1 MDTNTIQPTTTKIR
15 IRAIDVMR
23 GLTLF
28 LMLFVNDLFTSGAPA
43 WMAHTK
49 GDFDGMGLADWVFPG
64 FLFMVGISV
73 PYAVLA
79 RRKKGD
85 SDFKIF
91 QHIVLR
97 TLSLLLIGVLVLN
110 GGRVNAELTGIPGLL
125 WSGLMYGCVFL
136 IWNLYPTDS
145 PYKSVFTGLRL
156 LGVVGLAYLVYIF
169 KAGNAENPEWLEIG
183 WWGILGLIGWGYFA
197 AATVY
202 LIARDRLL
210 IVGLFCILFVVINIL
225 SMKGMMPH
233 IPYVGRIFGVI
244 LGGNVPS
251 IVVAGLFT
259 GMLIRAFSAEP
270 KRLLSYLVIIGVG
283 CLVAGFVLRNW
294 FIISKI
300 YGTPSWALICNGIS
314 ILLLVVVYYLIDVKQ
329 YQKGIY
335 VFEQAGKNSLTTYL
349 APDLIY
355 FACWGFA
362 IPLFFYKQAD
372 YMALNIIGSL
382 VWSFV
387 MLWFAIL
394 LKKIGIALKL

>member
-1 MDTNTIQPTTTKIR
+1 MDTNLPQPTPTKIR

-28 LMLFVNDLFTSGAPA
+28 LMLFVNDLFTAGAPA

-85 SDFKIF
+85 TDFKIF

-97 TLSLLLIGVLVLN
+97 TLSLLLIGILILN
-110 GGRVNAELTGIPGLL
+110 GGRVNPELTGIPGLL
-125 WSGLMYGCVFL
+125 WSGLLYACVFL
-136 IWNLYPTDS
+136 IWNLYPTNS
-145 PYKSVFTGLRL
+145 PYKNLFTGLRV
-156 LGVVGLAYLVYIF
+156 LGFVGLAYLVYIF

-202 LIARDRLL
+202 LISRDRLL
-210 IVGLFCILFVVINIL
+210 LVGLFCVLFVVINIL

-259 GMLIRAFSAEP
+259 GMLIRSFSAEP
-270 KRLLSYLVIIGVG
+270 KRLLSYLVFIGIG
-283 CLVAGFVLRNW
+283 CLIAGFVLRNW

-314 ILLLVVVYYLIDVKQ
+314 ILLLVMVYYLIDVKQ

-349 APDLIY
+349 APDFIY

-372 YMALNIIGSL
+372 HMALNIIGSL
-382 VWSFV
+382 VWSFL

>member
-1 MDTNTIQPTTTKIR
+1 MTLLTTKKTR
-15 IRAIDVMR
+15 VRAIDILR

-28 LMLFVNDLFTSGAPA
+28 LMLFVNDLFSAGAPE

-49 GDFDGMGLADWVFPG
+49 GNYDGMGLADWVFPG

-85 SDFKIF
+85 SDIKIF

-97 TLSLLLIGVLVLN
+97 TASLLLIGVLILN

-125 WSGLMYGCVFL
+125 WSGLLYTFIFL
-136 IWNLYPTDS
+136 IWNLYPSNS
-145 PYKSVFTGLRL
+145 PYKSLFLGLRIF
-156 LGVVGLAYLVYIF
+156 GFIGLAYLMYIF
-169 KAGNAENPEWLEIG
+169 RAGTSDHAQWLEIG

-197 AATVY
+197 AATVF
-202 LIARDRLL
+202 LIARDRLIWVAL
-210 IVGLFCILFVVINIL
+210 LWLLFVVLNIL
-225 SMKGMMPH
+225 SLKGMMPH
-233 IPYVGRIFGVI
+233 VPYVGNIFGVI

-259 GMLIRAFSAEP
+259 GMLIRRFSADP
-270 KRLLSYLVIIGVG
+270 KRLLSYMTLIGV
-283 CLVAGFVLRNW
+283 LWLIAGFVLRNW

-300 YGTPSWALICNGIS
+300 QGTPSWALICNAIS
-314 ILLLVVVYYLIDVKQ
+314 ILLLVLVYYFIDIKQ
-329 YQKGIY
+329 YKKGVY
-335 VFEQAGKNSLTTYL
+335 VFEQAGGNSLTTYL

-372 YMALNIIGSL
+372 FMALNIIGSL
-382 VWSFV
+382 IWSFL

-394 LKKIGIALKL
+394 LKKLGIALKL